1 MRSTGIPANEEGDAK
16 PDQCGCGK
24 PQIRSRVQQPA
35 RRRNKQRNEWAGER
49 NGEPDRQRDK
59 HSSRRSGRQCDWRG
73 RGLCD
78 GRRRR
83 GDVYGDL
90 DVERRLNLVPE
101 KI

>member
-1 MRSTGIPANEEGDAK
+1 VSPSIPRNVATGGTTN
-16 PDQCGCGK
+16 PDRECYKRPGQR
-24 PQIRSRVQQPA
+24 I
-35 RRRNKQRNEWAGER
+35 KQRNEWAGER